1 MSDLY
6 ELLAPS
12 LDGPESP
19 STPLS
24 PPNPDHVQ
32 TTTTYLNRLTTLSL
46 SDLTSTEPASLL
58 HAAQSHLRNLQ
69 ALSKRSHKAVITS
82 STHLSELST
91 LLPTV
96 EQQSATL
103 HNELPQ
109 LETAA
114 TEFAQKYDRSTENA
128 VLDRRKRA
136 MLLSR
141 NVDRVGDMMDLPT
154 LLSSTVSAASAS
166 STQQTSTASFSTST
180 SYASALDLHAHIK
193 RLRALYPDSELISTI
208 STEAA
213 QEIDNLTSI
222 LISSL
227 QSQNLKLAAAMRTI
241 GWLRRVAPDLAED
254 DRPEGDASAASNTN
268 RASSASVRGS
278 SDVASKVTETDG
290 ALGSLFLVCRLQTLY
305 RTLEALEPLRELA
318 DQETMGRKQR
328 QQGEGGVGTKGG
340 KSGGKQSSSSSQSYT
355 QQRGA
360 VAAGGGVGEGG
371 SQTERYLKRYL
382 EIFREQS
389 FGVVSMY
396 KSIFPGNLPGT
407 TTSSSSS
414 TTKATAATTTAP
426 SKSTDPNDKRSNTD
440 DPSPPNTEPE
450 EQYPDPL
457 HPLPSPLSSFSLH
470 LVSLLK
476 ETLHLYLPNLTEK
489 SARESLLTQVLYCA
503 SSLGRLGAD
512 FGMVVAEILEC
523 EGGEGEGDGDDGV
536 TGEEDAD
543 EDRDEGE
550 VDEEEWIQ
558 IMRKHRIQA
567 SRLEVLARGVGGG
580 GGARKASGV
589 GVESPP
595 PSASPSEAV
604 AG

>member
-1 MSDLY
+1 MSDLF

-12 LDGPESP
+12 LDVPESP

-24 PPNPDHVQ
+24 RPNPDHVQ

-103 HNELPQ
+103 HNELPE

-114 TEFAQKYDRSTENA
+114 TAFAQKYDRSTENA

-166 STQQTSTASFSTST
+166 STQQTSTASFSST

-193 RLRALYPDSELISTI
+193 RLRALYPDSDLVANV

-254 DRPEGDASAASNTN
+254 DRPEFPAPAASSTN
-268 RASSASVRGS
+268 KASSTVKGS

-318 DQETMGRKQR
+318 DQETMGRRQR
-328 QQGEGGVGTKGG
+328 QQEEGSMGTKGG
-340 KSGGKQSSSSSQSYT
+340 KPGGKQSSSSSQSYT
-355 QQRGA
+355 RQRGA
-360 VAAGGGVGEGG
+360 AAGGGSGEGG

-389 FGVVSMY
+389 FGIVSMY

-407 TTSSSSS
+407 TSSASS
-414 TTKATAATTTAP
+414 TTTKPTASTNTATSNAN
-426 SKSTDPNDKRSNTD
+426 SKDPNPN
-440 DPSPPNTEPE
+440 DPSPPNPE
-450 EQYPDPL
+450 IEDQSSDPL

-476 ETLHLYLPNLTEK
+476 ETLSLYLPNLTEK

-512 FGMVVAEILEC
+512 FGVVVAEVLES
-523 EGGEGEGDGDDGV
+523 ESGGREGEWDEGVDEAGNGDEVGDEDGD
-536 TGEEDAD
+536 EE
-543 EDRDEGE
+543 
-550 VDEEEWIQ
+550 DEEEWIQ

-567 SRLEVLARGVGGG
+567 SRLEVLARGVGSGG
-580 GGARKASGV
+580 GNARKASGV

-595 PSASPSEAV
+595 PPSEAV

>member
-12 LDGPESP
+12 LDGPEPP

-24 PPNPDHVQ
+24 RPNPDHVQ
-32 TTTTYLNRLTTLSL
+32 TTTSYLNRLTTLSL

-96 EQQSATL
+96 EQQSTAL

-109 LETAA
+109 LESAA

-166 STQQTSTASFSTST
+166 SNQQASTASLSST

-213 QEIDNLTSI
+213 QEIESLTSI
-222 LISSL
+222 LITSL

-254 DRPEGDASAASNTN
+254 ERPEYSTSV
-268 RASSASVRGS
+268 ASSTNNASSNVKGS
-278 SDVASKVTETDG
+278 SGVASKVTETDG
-290 ALGSLFLVCRLQTLY
+290 ALGSLFLVCRLHTLY

-318 DQETMGRKQR
+318 DQETTARKQR
-328 QQGEGGVGTKGG
+328 QQGEGGGKMKGG
-340 KSGGKQSSSSSQSYT
+340 KSSGKQSSSSSQSYP

-360 VAAGGGVGEGG
+360 GGSGEGG
-371 SQTERYLKRYL
+371 GQTERYLKRYL

-389 FGVVSMY
+389 FGIVSMY
-396 KSIFPGNLPGT
+396 KSIFPGNLPGP
-407 TTSSSSS
+407 SSSS
-414 TTKATAATTTAP
+414 TATTTTTGAAATTTAP
-426 SKSTDPNDKRSNTD
+426 SKPGNENPTPNDSASQ
-440 DPSPPNTEPE
+440 PQ
-450 EQYPDPL
+450 EQWTDPL

-470 LVSLLK
+470 LTSLLK

-489 SARESLLTQVLYCA
+489 SSRESLLTQVLYCA

-512 FGMVVAEILEC
+512 FGMVVAEILDE
-523 EGGEGEGDGDDGV
+523 EEENEDEDAGVEEGEEGQ
-536 TGEEDAD
+536 D
-543 EDRDEGE
+543 E
-550 VDEEEWIQ
+550 DEEEWIQ

-567 SRLEVLARGVGGG
+567 SRLEVLARGVGSGG

-595 PSASPSEAV
+595 AASPSEAV

>member
-12 LDGPESP
+12 LDVPESP
-19 STPLS
+19 STPL
-24 PPNPDHVQ
+24 PQPNPDHVQ

-91 LLPTV
+91 LLPTA
-96 EQQSATL
+96 EQQSTAL
-103 HNELPQ
+103 HNEIPQ

-114 TEFAQKYDRSTENA
+114 TEFVRKYDRSTENA

-166 STQQTSTASFSTST
+166 STQQTSMASFSST

-193 RLRALYPDSELISTI
+193 RLRALYPESELVATI

-213 QEIDNLTSI
+213 QEIENLTSI

-254 DRPEGDASAASNTN
+254 ERPEYSTSAASSTN
-268 RASSASVRGS
+268 NASSNVRGS
-278 SDVASKVTETDG
+278 SGVASKVTETDG

-318 DQETMGRKQR
+318 DQETVGRKQR
-328 QQGEGGVGTKGG
+328 QKEEGTARTKGG
-340 KSGGKQSSSSSQSYT
+340 KPGQSYG

-360 VAAGGGVGEGG
+360 GGSGEGG

-389 FGVVSMY
+389 FGIVSMY

-407 TTSSSSS
+407 TSSTA
-414 TTKATAATTTAP
+414 TTKAAATITTPSKPGNEELAPNDTAP
-426 SKSTDPNDKRSNTD
+426 QPQ
-440 DPSPPNTEPE
+440 EVG
-450 EQYPDPL
+450 EQWTDPL
-457 HPLPSPLSSFSLH
+457 HPLPSPLSSLSLH
-470 LVSLLK
+470 LTSLLK
-476 ETLHLYLPNLTEK
+476 ETLSLYLPNLTEK
-489 SARESLLTQVLYCA
+489 SSRESLLTQVLYCA

-512 FGMVVAEILEC
+512 FGMVIAEILGSEEENEGEDEEVEDGK
-523 EGGEGEGDGDDGV
+523 EGGKEGQ
-536 TGEEDAD
+536 GEE
-543 EDRDEGE
+543 E
-550 VDEEEWIQ
+550 EEEWIQ

-567 SRLEVLARGVGGG
+567 SRLEVLARGVGSGG

-589 GVESPP
+589 GVESSPA
-595 PSASPSEAV
+595 ASPSEAV